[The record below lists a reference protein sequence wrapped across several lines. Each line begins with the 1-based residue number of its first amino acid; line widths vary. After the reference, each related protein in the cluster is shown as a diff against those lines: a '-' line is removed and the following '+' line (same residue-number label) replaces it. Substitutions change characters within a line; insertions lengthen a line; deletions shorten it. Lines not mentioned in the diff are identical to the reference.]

1 MGRHICEQRRCA
13 SICWR
18 GRWSEERRKF
28 KQIREFMEFKE
39 FKEFREDRNL
49 IPKFPNFLN
58 LYNSPIFPNFLNF
71 SNLPKKNKLRPIWVA
86 VIIIYRCMPT

>member
-1 MGRHICEQRRCA
+1 MCVTCVLCA
-13 SICWR
+13 LCAFFGARTHVVW
-18 GRWSEERRKF
+18 G
-28 KQIREFMEFKE
+28 
-39 FKEFREDRNL
+39 KEFREDRNL